1 MAREEELE
9 RYGKIYDVNR
19 YVGFRVGTANLG
31 VSRDRVSQC
40 FTGMWGILYHT
51 FL

>member
-1 MAREEELE
+1 MAREKERE
-9 RYGKIYDVNR
+9 RYGKIYYVNG

-31 VSRDRVSQC
+31 VSRDRASQC
-40 FTGMWGILYHT
+40 STGMWGMLWDT

>member
-19 YVGFRVGTANLG
+19 YVEFRVGTANLG
-31 VSRDRVSQC
+31 VSRDGASQF
-40 FTGMWGILYHT
+40 FTGMWGML
-51 FL
+51 